1 MATLNHAAS
10 GLFLEVILPMS
21 NIIRGVKVFTRSLW
35 NNCLIEFY
43 FNFENVIP
51 TKDRLKKHRIIL
63 YGYAWGGGWE
73 KVDGIHPFIV
83 RLPGLRKAGTVKV
96 DQKMSK

>member
-1 MATLNHAAS
+1 M
-10 GLFLEVILPMS
+10 GD
-21 NIIRGVKVFTRSLW
+21 RGVLFFVGG
-35 NNCLIEFY
+35 
-43 FNFENVIP
+43 V
-51 TKDRLKKHRIIL
+51 
-63 YGYAWGGGWE
+63 GGGGGGG